1 VIKVLPAKYVYEFDI
16 KGFFNNVRISE
27 VIKLLQERGMPAS
40 TSNTLYQILKNA
52 PDNMRLGSELVKTDY
67 DTSLMVRHIH
77 QDSGNLSP
85 YEWATQAGESDF
97 LKKLGKD
104 KLRDI
109 WLEDEMNAFSWEY
122 DTPKRRMADE
132 PEIPESLKEFLP
144 HNSEL
149 EYATEFT
156 NKILSMSHAERR
168 KQAALP
174 VRMGEIFREAKAVK
188 DFYT

>member
-1 VIKVLPAKYVYEFDI
+1 
-16 KGFFNNVRISE
+16 
-27 VIKLLQERGMPAS
+27 
-40 TSNTLYQILKNA
+40 
-52 PDNMRLGSELVKTDY
+52 
-67 DTSLMVRHIH
+67 
-77 QDSGNLSP
+77 
-85 YEWATQAGESDF
+85 
-97 LKKLGKD
+97 
-104 KLRDI
+104 
-109 WLEDEMNAFSWEY
+109 
-122 DTPKRRMADE
+122 MADE

-156 NKILSMSHAERR
+156 NKILNMTHAERR